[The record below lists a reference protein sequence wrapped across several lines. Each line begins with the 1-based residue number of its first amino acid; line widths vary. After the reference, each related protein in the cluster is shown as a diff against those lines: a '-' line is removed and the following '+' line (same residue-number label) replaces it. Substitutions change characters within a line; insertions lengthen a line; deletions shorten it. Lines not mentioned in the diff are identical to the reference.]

1 VCAGLKASEVV
12 ELCRGAQ
19 NQGPAECFVGAR
31 NLGTTEERTQLCNGA
46 FNAVSE

>member
-1 VCAGLKASEVV
+1 VV

-46 FNAVSE
+46 FNAVSAL